1 MVYKGNMSQL
11 ERQAAQEIPARIEAW
26 LGVPVQVE
34 RNVRT
39 GDAEFDLIVRTSNRT
54 FVFEVKGRDDVATLE
69 RAYHQ
74 LRACTEL
81 DASAVPVLVVPFM
94 GPTGR
99 EWAEERGLAWMDLSG
114 NADVRAPG
122 VRVLIEGKS
131 NLFTSPGRPSTAFS
145 PKGSR
150 LARVLLADPGR
161 AWRQV
166 ELVRETGLSPG
177 YVSKVV
183 GRLLD
188 DGLLARRE
196 DGAVDVPG
204 PGLLLDAWAQHY
216 DFRKHEVLR
225 YHMVGRTGLKV
236 LRGLAERLGEVDDL
250 QWAATGLA
258 AAWLQDGFADF
269 RLVSAFVS
277 RPPAEHEAPAL
288 RRVDKG
294 ENVWLIV
301 PSDEG
306 VFHGVADHEGV
317 PCVLPVQTWLDLAG
331 HPERSEEAAEHL
343 RASRLTWSSR

>member
-1 MVYKGNMSQL
+1 MYKGNMSQL
-11 ERQAAQEIPARIEAW
+11 ERQAVDELPARIEAW
-26 LGVPVQVE
+26 LGVPVRVE
-34 RNVRT
+34 REVRRAGT
-39 GDAEFDLIVRTSNRT
+39 KFDLVIHTST
-54 FVFEVKGRDDVATLE
+54 SAFVFEVKGRDDLATLE
-69 RAYHQ
+69 RAYHH
-74 LRACTEL
+74 LRAYTEL

-99 EWAEERGLAWMDLSG
+99 GWAEERGLAWMDLSG

-150 LARVLLADPGR
+150 LARVLLADPER

-166 ELVRETGLSPG
+166 ELVGETGLSAG

-188 DGLLARRE
+188 DGLLARRGA
-196 DGAVDVPG
+196 GAVLSPK
-204 PGLLLDAWAQHY
+204 PGLLLDAWAQDY
-216 DFRKHEVLR
+216 NFSKHEVLR

-277 RPPAEHEAPAL
+277 RPPAEREAPAL

-301 PSDEG
+301 PNDEG
-306 VFHGVADHEGV
+306 VFHGVADNEGV

-343 RASRLTWSSR
+343 RSSRLTWSNR